1 MMLFRNARAGLQA
14 TKYGAFTIAG
24 MLVRCFLG
32 RYRSVSTT
40 SPSKYDVDG
49 MATAQ
54 DHVITRSHVS
64 RSMRTYGT
72 CLTRNAKAILKP
84 VSACSTC

>member
-1 MMLFRNARAGLQA
+1 MWDGVANAEVTRLVESAHAAG
-14 TKYGAFTIAG
+14 G
-24 MLVRCFLG
+24 CFLG